1 MSNSINTSF
10 GASKSPPS
18 PIPKSPVS
26 STMPSQMAN
35 YLPHNNK
42 QKIGPITDLIETEEE
57 YLDDLQC
64 LLQQVASNWDRD
76 NPPPQELEAMLNILG
91 EIYHHNTN
99 FCSKLKQIGTDLLSA
114 KELGDTLIS
123 WIKVMEGSYSAYC
136 QNYTRGVDLWP
147 EIDNNLSLQQTLNA
161 ISAQKNK
168 PVTLDFLFDV
178 PLKRIHYY
186 KKFYMRI
193 LKSSE
198 PGRSDYNIL
207 AAANK
212 RIDYLIELEKKA
224 KENNKRRENDP
235 LLVPQPVMHTY
246 ISPTN
251 SQGNNNITV
260 PEMKNPKTAVNV
272 NILEL
277 ERQAREMNNTEE
289 DIIPLPVPQSVVHTF
304 ISPVNTQGN
313 NITISDVKSQKTVI
327 KFTLPELESQI
338 DTSRVMDL
346 FTKQPKTLNIQLSPP
361 NLPFKREIILNSDF
375 IVILPDGDGSDN
387 HRAHTN
393 AHLILFTDLLLIC
406 QRLTP
411 EEKKSNPTK
420 EFWLLYPPLSARHL
434 ALNDIH
440 DDKEEL
446 MNLVVLEKESM
457 VIFADNKNI
466 KEAWIKE
473 VNKAIDF
480 AKNAIAKSKINTNLS
495 PILLN
500 TQPSPST
507 QESYQL
513 SPNKSNSQDSGRTL
527 SPPWSP
533 PSGQVKLGLPS
544 SPLSNSSPLLR
555 TRSPEIRNA
564 SPPLLRT
571 RSPDQIRIASPT
583 SLRTRS
589 PEIRNVNPS
598 NSSPIRGIQEQ
609 IQERSNSIE
618 SLDSISSIAS
628 FIETIQQTPP
638 CEVSCWVLGE
648 WVPITKKEKCIVEIK
663 MTSLNKPCWA
673 VFLESSERMV
683 LNSWILST
691 TTLYR
696 DSINSL
702 SVSCETGKNTEYY
715 KVTLTNAADAD
726 RLFSNFQKM
735 KNYGNNELGIPQVGF
750 ISRSSSLKN
759 NQQPSKEI
767 EQTLTDVMESRVKLF
782 LQNDHGVWT
791 NLGWGNMKLLLE
803 VPSHRKRI
811 VIQSEK
817 QKSKFVDAF
826 ICETGVAKGNKS
838 SVTFKINIGE
848 SAKFIYMMQMKS
860 EANATK
866 ALEIM
871 RTEQRT

>member
-18 PIPKSPVS
+18 PIPKSPI
-26 STMPSQMAN
+26 MPSQMAN
-35 YLPHNNK
+35 YLPYNNK
-42 QKIGPITDLIETEEE
+42 PKLGPITDLIETEEE

-91 EIYHHNTN
+91 EIYHHNNN

-136 QNYTRGVDLWP
+136 QNYMRGVDLWP

-212 RIDYLIELEKKA
+212 RIDYLIELEKNA

-235 LLVPQPVMHTY
+235 LLVPQPVMHTF

-251 SQGNNNITV
+251 SQGNNITV

-313 NITISDVKSQKTVI
+313 NVIVSDIKSQKSQNTVI
-327 KFTLPELESQI
+327 RFTLPELESQI

-346 FTKQPKTLNIQLSPP
+346 FTKQPKKLNIQLLPP

-393 AHLILFTDLLLIC
+393 AHLILFTDLLIIC

-434 ALNDIH
+434 TLNDIH

-480 AKNAIAKSKINTNLS
+480 AKNAIAKSKINTNVS

-500 TQPSPST
+500 SQPSPST
-507 QESYQL
+507 QESYQM
-513 SPNKSNSQDSGRTL
+513 SPNKSNSQDSGRAL
-527 SPPWSP
+527 SPRSP
-533 PSGQVKLGLPS
+533 SAGQGKLGLPS
-544 SPLSNSSPLLR
+544 SPLSNSSPLFRTRSPEQIRIASPPSLR

-564 SPPLLRT
+564 SP
-571 RSPDQIRIASPT
+571 
-583 SLRTRS
+583 
-589 PEIRNVNPS
+589 S
-598 NSSPIRGIQEQ
+598 NFSPIRGIQEQ
-609 IQERSNSIE
+609 IQERSNSVE

-648 WVPITKKEKCIVEIK
+648 WIPITKKEKCIVEIK
-663 MTSLNKPCWA
+663 MTSLNKPCW
-673 VFLESSERMV
+673 VVLLESSERMV

-715 KVTLTNAADAD
+715 KVTLTNVADAD

-811 VIQSEK
+811 IIQSEK

-860 EANATK
+860 EANAAK

>member
-18 PIPKSPVS
+18 PIPKSPI
-26 STMPSQMAN
+26 MPSQMAN
-35 YLPHNNK
+35 YLPYNNK
-42 QKIGPITDLIETEEE
+42 PKL
-57 YLDDLQC
+57 
-64 LLQQVASNWDRD
+64 VASNWDRD

-91 EIYHHNTN
+91 EIYHHNNN

-136 QNYTRGVDLWP
+136 QNYMRGVDLWP

-168 PVTLDFLFDV
+168 PVTLDFLFDA

-212 RIDYLIELEKKA
+212 RIDYLIELEKNA

-235 LLVPQPVMHTY
+235 LLVPQPVMHTF
-246 ISPTN
+246 ISSTN
-251 SQGNNNITV
+251 SQGNNITV

-313 NITISDVKSQKTVI
+313 NIIVSDIKSQKSQNTVI
-327 KFTLPELESQI
+327 RFTLPELENQI

-346 FTKQPKTLNIQLSPP
+346 FTKQPKKLNIQLLPP

-393 AHLILFTDLLLIC
+393 AHLILFTDLLIIC

-434 ALNDIH
+434 TLNDIH
-440 DDKEEL
+440 DDKE
-446 MNLVVLEKESM
+446 
-457 VIFADNKNI
+457 
-466 KEAWIKE
+466 
-473 VNKAIDF
+473 
-480 AKNAIAKSKINTNLS
+480 AIAKSKINTNVS

-500 TQPSPST
+500 SQPSPST
-507 QESYQL
+507 QESYQM
-513 SPNKSNSQDSGRTL
+513 SPNKSNSQDSGRAL
-527 SPPWSP
+527 SPRSP
-533 PSGQVKLGLPS
+533 SAGQGKLGLPS

-555 TRSPEIRNA
+555 TRSPE
-564 SPPLLRT
+564 
-571 RSPDQIRIASPT
+571 QIRIASPP

-589 PEIRNVNPS
+589 PEIRNASPS
-598 NSSPIRGIQEQ
+598 NFLPIRGIQEQ
-609 IQERSNSIE
+609 IQERSNSVE

-663 MTSLNKPCWA
+663 MTSLNKPCW
-673 VFLESSERMV
+673 VVLLESSERMV

-715 KVTLTNAADAD
+715 KVTLTNVADAD

-811 VIQSEK
+811 IIQSEK

-860 EANATK
+860 EANAAK